1 MGAHRAARTALNH
14 GDDGGGGDV
23 RHLGFLSTGFPPI
36 EAHKLWL
43 RGRSG
48 RVQYT
53 RCSLFSHTKRR
64 ARSAQGVRSSLSLSR
79 ARAGAPDLSR
89 PSLCLRRAQELR
101 RPPHETR
108 WGYPVR
114 PRAPGRPGRGRGVPE
129 KKWWESPLFAY
140 SSSGIGGLL
149 VEGGRG
155 LRARERRTH
164 SFTLLAPSSTWQ
176 INLLLVPPRFFF
188 IRCLMAVEIPT

>member
-1 MGAHRAARTALNH
+1 MRP
-14 GDDGGGGDV
+14 
-23 RHLGFLSTGFPPI
+23 LGFLSTGFPPI
-36 EAHKLWL
+36 EAHKFWL
-43 RGRSG
+43 RGKSG

-53 RCSLFSHTKRR
+53 RCSLFSHTKASALSSGSAILSLPH
-64 ARSAQGVRSSLSLSR
+64 ARAQGPSISPGPACAPGVLKSSEDLLMKP
-79 ARAGAPDLSR
+79 AG
-89 PSLCLRRAQELR
+89 
-101 RPPHETR
+101 
-108 WGYPVR
+108 GYPVR